1 MSIDPYQGSS
11 YRITKA
17 QWEELNQLF
26 VSIEP
31 PAQNELYASGD
42 HYLLYL
48 MLSQLG
54 FNPPGDAMAIYQMAE
69 RILAEGWDEQS

>member
-17 QWEELNQLF
+17 QWEELNKLF
-26 VSIEP
+26 VAIEP

-48 MLSQLG
+48 MLRKMG
-54 FNPPGDAMAIYQMAE
+54 FKPPSDAIKIYQMAE
-69 RILAEGWDEQS
+69 RILAEGWDE

>member
-1 MSIDPYQGSS
+1 MTNDPYQGSS

-17 QWEELNQLF
+17 QWEALNTLF

-42 HYLLYL
+42 HYLLFL
-48 MLSQLG
+48 TLSKMG
-54 FNPPGDAMAIYQMAE
+54 FNPSSDAMAIYQMAE
-69 RILAEGWDEQS
+69 NILAKGWDE